1 MIIGGISLSWFRRAC
16 ILREVTRLPGYHCP
30 PSSQK
35 LVFASGEPTSL
46 DPAKSTNTWE
56 VYVIPALF
64 EGLTQPHPE
73 QPDPIAALATHYQ
86 SSRDQTRFT
95 FYLRGHRSLAVCDFP
110 AMKTFPDGLP
120 PATLVQSPNLLD
132 GAMVV

>member
-1 MIIGGISLSWFRRAC
+1 MVSRRAFIASSSAGLMSC
-16 ILREVTRLPGYHCP
+16 KKSRSDYLGSTAP

-35 LVFASGEPTSL
+35 LVFAVGEPPTL
-46 DPAKSTNTWE
+46 DPAQSTNTWE

-73 QPDPIAALATHYQ
+73 LPDPIGALATHYQ

-95 FYLRGHRSLAVCDFP
+95 FYLRGHPFP
-110 AMKTFPDGLP
+110 RGVRLP
-120 PATLVQSPNLLD
+120 
-132 GAMVV
+132 GYE